1 MFCPYYKNKQI
12 FDGFNEMIEAF
23 GGRPMTEEEFRNG
36 DLRNQRSGLDY
47 SAMEAAYITYD
58 RNGGNF
64 LDMTPQGKPSLL
76 FQTLLDHFGGD
87 RAKTIVAKSNVY
99 SDEFFNWFGDWTSDT
114 NNFNLDNIDYSL
126 VDVEEYTKPWK
137 DDPEKSNR
145 AIRIYLKDQHEK
157 GFFELVKD
165 HEYGYFSVHFKTTK
179 EGAKYNNPAAEAS
192 SKEDRKILFQ
202 QLVNAIPNGAKISTW
217 GSLSEDGV
225 RGLDNV
231 GRNMH
236 KVGERSARLKSD
248 DSEIKIPIYQKGQD
262 VSKVVDENGE
272 PLVVWHS
279 SHNKF
284 EKFEHGH
291 SSNREANTG
300 GDSKAFYF
308 GSNLVAGTYASTHNY
323 AVYLNLKN
331 PSIINGEHK
340 NIRDV
345 EIDIQPETDGQI
357 YKDVSDWGNG
367 ILDDYEYAEEVWQR
381 FDSGERSEVYLV
393 VQPSQ
398 IKHVKNLGT
407 WNPNEPNIYH
417 LKRDIA
423 SDEDTEYFT
432 PTNAVDAFGQ
442 ELAQSLLNGDTVS
455 SSQLMRSMLSRGIF
469 HSIDKPLAS
478 ALSAHDIPVR
488 VGYDMRNGDLAKI
501 VTEDKGSVIFINPNE
516 LSQISRGYAGTVL
529 MHEIV
534 HALTVDIINN
544 PKTQAEKDFVELNHR
559 TWQSLCKKFKHLDVY
574 SRDVVDGMYALTD
587 EKEFAACF
595 ASDPHVRQQIYELAE
610 KFDRIYG
617 GNKFISRLKKL
628 VSRLVKALTGK
639 AVFNKETLSKDI
651 QKYEESLT
659 NFLLNQPQIVEG
671 NISERSVLRKVYANS
686 NKSVLSHENFI
697 ESMKTLEKMQQ
708 LEKDYLLSGLRK
720 KPKVNREE
728 TKVANFES
736 VIQALQTRINALK
749 TSTLDSITKGRLI
762 STTDTQMQMFIVDE
776 AGKYLA
782 IQNLIRTSVPYIIDT
797 VDELRAIRREG
808 GKFSNSD
815 YMYQMHANI
824 GMYYNTFNT
833 LTTIISNKPQRDRM
847 IEEYNKRNSDK
858 ISVEDIEAIEQN
870 LRNAVSFAEQ
880 ALEVLEHLLKEN
892 VKDQLQKT
900 AENVGSVEMDAYIEA
915 LDRDDAV
922 IDDISAFES
931 LGGASDASANEA
943 VRALSHI
950 INKALNTAQFDAQ
963 DKGEE
968 LLKLQKALKR
978 GEKGWHLYERDEKG
992 DFTGYLIRDLN
1003 FGKFYKD
1010 YDNKLKE
1017 INKVLIDKFGLSDL
1031 LEDSRVAPDGEDGK
1045 RIAIINGKEIS
1056 AKEYFE
1062 QERNE
1067 WLNTH
1072 AERKYKSE
1080 YYEYYSKLPQR
1091 VKDNLARIRT
1101 EIQAITSNYKDLYDE
1116 NGVPHYEQLSEDDWA
1131 KINILWERR
1140 RFLRKDIDEYGNRKE
1155 GDALEDAKA
1164 LRKLYEEVYHIYE
1177 DPNDPRNKEKAPK
1190 KYHKAAWLRER
1201 NRIIAQYGED
1211 SKELE
1216 QWDER
1221 NTRKSLK
1228 QNEFGEALVFLEI
1241 EKEFG
1246 EQSVSQEYGAQ
1257 YQKYKEERRKILSN
1271 FRMLNGEY
1279 DHESIPQVLI
1289 NALVELERKM
1299 RNEAIRQKNSNS
1311 GLGKRANSYG
1321 EIFEKYIKF
1330 VDSVQLKRARE
1341 AAHQQAVIK
1350 AADQEDT
1357 DLEAL
1362 SVSEIETAILAN
1374 SYGWLDLDDDLLDSG
1389 TFVPYKWLQRMET
1402 KDPQYMEF
1410 EPNDAWIDREEN
1422 DLENDAFDEIY
1433 GVSIVPK
1440 RFDEHG
1446 NKLYD
1451 NSEEYDKIF
1460 GVKGS
1465 DGKRTGGSETLQ
1477 ALYDAVQ
1484 KTIEESNAAYGRE
1497 YTDNYLLPQVECTSL
1512 ERFARRSTWRS
1523 ASDFIRKLFGYGRV
1537 VGMEEDPNDTEIGQS
1552 ELQTTPEKYTKV
1564 AGVYPDGRDFHVIP
1578 QYYTKRLKHPELIS
1592 KDIVGITRDFY
1603 LMSRKYKERSLIKD
1617 DCETIIDMIRRQK
1630 FRSGKRTVGGKFG
1643 EESRTYKF
1651 AKDIAERDLYD
1662 MQRVPFG
1669 DNWFG
1674 RDISKVLG
1682 LIKRFTTARNLGMN
1696 PKVAVVGF
1704 LTTSFTHIIN
1714 GLVGYKYS
1722 SGDMF
1727 KAGLITLNEFGT
1739 NLFGANFI
1747 GNRLTKN
1754 KLMLLM
1760 EMMDMSSQSD
1770 RKTEHANRNRVLQML
1785 YKNSTFGLLSAA
1797 DIMSKSTIMVATL
1810 LSYRLVNGQFMTK
1823 HMIEE
1828 SRADLGEEKYKEL
1841 MKEFKKSKVNAYN
1854 IFEGDSKI
1862 WKGDVNSN
1870 DTKLHVKEEYRE
1882 AWEQIKHVAAN
1893 KAIKNAE
1900 QADGMA
1906 TRMQK
1911 AMMTR
1916 NFIGAFVLIHR
1927 QYIPL
1932 MLQQTFGRRVYDYD
1946 AQEYKGG
1953 QFRTLFNYVDQLCC
1967 SNALAAV
1974 GAGAFVGVAFGGF
1987 STFPIVAC
1995 SAATLGRSIY
2005 NRWRGR
2011 KKSFKQANEEF
2022 FGQSLY
2028 NTIRKN
2034 TRVADSSKSNSTA
2047 EHVNKVANQYQIKQ
2061 TFLEVALLNCF
2072 VAPLANLIC
2081 MAADNT
2087 DKDDD
2092 QYKWLL
2098 LQTLAYWARAAQFEM
2113 GTKYNFVDLMNNIKS
2128 ATAATAASDTVID
2141 GLKEFGATFGTNTAK
2156 SIFASTLGYGR
2167 NYGAET
2173 IVGSIY
2179 SSFVEEYD
2187 EDEDL
2192 IQSGPYE
2199 GETRMSK
2206 FLWKFFPAHNL
2217 KEQLLNPELKR
2228 RYQENQVMRLTK
2240 EDKESMLYD
2249 FF

>member
-1 MFCPYYKNKQI
+1 MFCPYYKNKQV

-47 SAMEAAYITYD
+47 SAMEAAYIAYD

-76 FQTLLDHFGGD
+76 FQTLLDYFEGD
-87 RAKTIVAKSNVY
+87 RAKAIVAKSNVY
-99 SDEFFNWFGDWTSDT
+99 SDEFAQWFGDWWGPL
-114 NNFNLDNIDYSL
+114 N
-126 VDVEEYTKPWK
+126 VEE
-137 DDPEKSNR
+137 
-145 AIRIYLKDQHEK
+145 
-157 GFFELVKD
+157 
-165 HEYGYFSVHFKTTK
+165 
-179 EGAKYNNPAAEAS
+179 
-192 SKEDRKILFQ
+192 
-202 QLVNAIPNGAKISTW
+202 
-217 GSLSEDGV
+217 SED
-225 RGLDNV
+225 
-231 GRNMH
+231 
-236 KVGERSARLKSD
+236 
-248 DSEIKIPIYQKGQD
+248 IKYGPI
-262 VSKVVDENGE
+262 SKVVDENGE
-272 PLVVWHS
+272 PLVVWHGS
-279 SHNKF
+279 ESLFSEFQTRERKHDIGVYGKGFYFTSNKNTADNYGNHTYLYPVF
-284 EKFEHGH
+284 LNIKEPYSAQEDFLDHFGNFDSVAEAVEHYKKEGFAEEELNEIDFGNLDSADGVIVDSISEKF
-291 SSNREANTG
+291 N
-300 GDSKAFYF
+300 
-308 GSNLVAGTYASTHNY
+308 
-323 AVYLNLKN
+323 
-331 PSIINGEHK
+331 
-340 NIRDV
+340 
-345 EIDIQPETDGQI
+345 
-357 YKDVSDWGNG
+357 
-367 ILDDYEYAEEVWQR
+367 EV
-381 FDSGERSEVYLV
+381 V
-393 VQPSQ
+393 VKSPNQ
-398 IKHVKNLGT
+398 IKHVENLGT
-407 WNPNEPNIYH
+407 WNPSDPNIYY

-455 SSQLMRSMLSRGIF
+455 SSQLMGSMLSRGIF

-488 VGYDMRNGDLAKI
+488 VGYDMHNGELAKI
-501 VTEDKGSVIFINPNE
+501 VTEGKGSVIFINPNE

-544 PKTQAEKDFVELNHR
+544 PKTQTEKDFVELNRR
-559 TWQSLCKKFKHLDVY
+559 TWQSLCNKFKHLDVY

-610 KFDRIYG
+610 KFDRIHG
-617 GNKFISRLKKL
+617 GNKFVSRLKKI

-651 QKYEESLT
+651 HEYEKSLT
-659 NFLLNQPQIVEG
+659 KFLLNQPQIVEG

-847 IEEYNKRNSDK
+847 IEEYNRRNSDK

-968 LLKLQKALKR
+968 LLKLQKALKK

-1072 AERKYKSE
+1072 AERKYKPE

-1116 NGVPHYEQLSEDDWA
+1116 NGVPHYEQLSEDDWV

-1177 DPNDPRNKEKAPK
+1177 DPNDPRNKEKTPK

-1201 NRIIAQYGED
+1201 NRIIAQYGEG

-1246 EQSVSQEYGAQ
+1246 EQSISQEYGAQ

-1341 AAHQQAVIK
+1341 VAHQQAVIR

-1410 EPNDAWIDREEN
+1410 EPNDAWVDREDN

-1460 GVKGS
+1460 GVKGA

-1477 ALYDAVQ
+1477 ALYNAVQ

-1512 ERFARRSTWRS
+1512 ERFARRSTWRT
-1523 ASDFIRKLFGYGRV
+1523 ASDFIKKLFGYGRV

-1704 LTTSFTHIIN
+1704 LTTTFTHIIN

-1841 MKEFKKSKVNAYN
+1841 MKEFKKSKTNAYN

-1862 WKGDVNSN
+1862 WKGNVNSN

-1932 MLQQTFGRRVYDYD
+1932 MLQQTFGKRVYDYD

-1995 SAATLGRSIY
+1995 SVATLARSIY

-2011 KKSFKQANEEF
+2011 KKSFKQANEDF

-2034 TRVADSSKSNSTA
+2034 TRIADSSKSQSA
-2047 EHVNKVANQYQIKQ
+2047 VEHVNKVANQYQIKQ

-2179 SSFVEEYD
+2179 SSFAEEYD

-2249 FF
+2249 FLSYF